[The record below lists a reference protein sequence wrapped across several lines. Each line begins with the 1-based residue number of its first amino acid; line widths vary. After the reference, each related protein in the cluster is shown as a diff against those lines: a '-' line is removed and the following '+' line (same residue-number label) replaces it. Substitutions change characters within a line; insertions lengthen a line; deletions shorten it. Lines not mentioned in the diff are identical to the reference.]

1 LAVTCLT
8 GTNLISSFRLN
19 TGPDYDP
26 DEPVEEDKV
35 YNYQVEHTLDED
47 GYVTGLRM
55 TNDAN
60 ESWTFSIVY
69 E

>member
-1 LAVTCLT
+1 
-8 GTNLISSFRLN
+8 
-19 TGPDYDP
+19 
-26 DEPVEEDKV
+26 
-35 YNYQVEHTLDED
+35 VEHTLDED